1 MKRFIVSILCVSVFF
16 IGLGGLVDRVGATF
30 KSDEQA
36 LALIKQ
42 ARAAIGGD
50 ANITN
55 VRALTIT
62 AKATQNFTLDGATK
76 SEQGDLEINLQLPNG
91 YSKMLKIGN
100 EGDAGGVKSERDV
113 VIVRRD
119 GDAQLLDKIES
130 SDGKKKIFVMKK
142 GEGEPMVFNSE
153 GATAD
158 GKHKF
163 VIKKGEENIEEVGT
177 ADDNKIIVN
186 KVLHA
191 AKGGMRHNE
200 LFRTAFALLLSA
212 PEGSEVSYTYAG
224 EGDVDGNS
232 CNIIVAQTG
241 GETFKLFLDKS
252 TSLPRMMSFQA
263 VKPLIIKFNK
273 ADVGASGEKEHRT
286 FVRRAEGME
295 KLEKAEFQVRFSD
308 YRSVGGLQM
317 PYKWTQ
323 TVGGQVDQTV
333 DIVNYEINPSNIAEK
348 FQKSERKVMM
358 RTPKPQ

>member
-16 IGLGGLVDRVGATF
+16 IGLGSLLDRVGATF
-30 KSDEQA
+30 KSDEKA
-36 LALIKQ
+36 LNLIKL
-42 ARAAIGGD
+42 ARTAIGGD
-50 ANITN
+50 ANINN

-76 SEQGDLEINLQLPNG
+76 SEQGDLEINLQLPNQ

-100 EGDAGGVKSERDV
+100 EGDGNNVRKEVDV
-113 VIVRRD
+113 VVVRKD
-119 GDAQLLDKIES
+119 GDAPLLDKIENG
-130 SDGKKKIFVMKK
+130 DGQKKVYVIKKDK
-142 GEGEPMVFNSE
+142 GETRVFNSD
-153 GATAD
+153 GAAGD

-163 VIKKGEENIEEVGT
+163 IIKKGDGNVEEIST
-177 ADDNKIIVN
+177 ADGNKIIVN
-186 KVLHA
+186 KDFHA
-191 AKGGMRHNE
+191 AGSGMRHNE

-212 PEGSEVSYTYAG
+212 PEGLDVSYTFAG
-224 EGDVDGNS
+224 EADVDGNS
-232 CNIIVAQTG
+232 CNVIVAQTG

-263 VKPLIIKFNK
+263 VKPLIIKFNREDAK
-273 ADVGASGEKEHRT
+273 ATGEKDKT
-286 FVRRAEGME
+286 IFVRQAEA
-295 KLEKAEFQVRFSD
+295 LEKAEFQLKFSD

-348 FQKSERKVMM
+348 FQKSSNKVMM
-358 RTPKPQ
+358 RTAKPQ